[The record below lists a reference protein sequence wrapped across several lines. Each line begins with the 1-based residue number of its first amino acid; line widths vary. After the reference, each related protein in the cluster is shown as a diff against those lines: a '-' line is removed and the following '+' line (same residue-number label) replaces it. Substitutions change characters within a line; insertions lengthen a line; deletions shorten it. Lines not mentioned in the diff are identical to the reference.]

1 MTRDIAQY
9 AIYCQCLLSWKDKKQ
24 TDVSPIYDYILL

>member
-9 AIYCQCLLSWKDKKQ
+9 AIYCQCLLSWNDKKQ
-24 TDVSPIYDYILL
+24 TGVSPIYDDIPL